1 MLERLVANWWL
12 ILIRGLLAL
21 AFGIACLAFPIAA
34 LWVIAVL
41 FGVYALVDGIVALVA
56 AMRMR
61 HSDERWGWLIVEGI
75 LGIIAGVLALV
86 YPWSAAFALALL
98 LGAWAIV
105 TGILALVTAFSA
117 RRHVAND
124 WLWALTG
131 IISIIFG
138 IAVLWSP
145 SYGLFALVWIV
156 SFYAILAGIVL
167 IGLAFRL
174 RGLRARTGL
183 AT

>member
-12 ILIRGLLAL
+12 ILIRGLLAV
-21 AFGIACLAFPIAA
+21 AFGIACLVFPIAA

-41 FGVYALVDGIVALVA
+41 FGAYALVDGVVAFA
-56 AMRMR
+56 AATRLR
-61 HSDERWGWLIVEGI
+61 HSDERWGWLLVEGI
-75 LGIIAGVLALV
+75 LGVIAGLLALI

-105 TGILALVTAFSA
+105 TGILAIMTAFTA
-117 RRHVAND
+117 RRHIPNE
-124 WLWALTG
+124 WLWVLTG
-131 IISIIFG
+131 IISVIFG

-145 SYGLFALVWIV
+145 TYGLFALVWIV

-174 RGLRARTGL
+174 RGLHRRAGL